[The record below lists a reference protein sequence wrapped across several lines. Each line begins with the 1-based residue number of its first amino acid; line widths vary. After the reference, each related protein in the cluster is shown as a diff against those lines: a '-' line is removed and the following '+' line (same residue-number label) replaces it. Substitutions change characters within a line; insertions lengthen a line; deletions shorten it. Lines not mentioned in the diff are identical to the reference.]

1 MSGDKFCD
9 KHNDKYWDSCD
20 YCAEEVVRTEVETLK
35 AILKIERLDRL
46 SIVKRSLETLNRGEV
61 QELCSSDPQL
71 MGFMKKVLNES
82 EF

>member
-1 MSGDKFCD
+1 MSTE
-9 KHNDKYWDSCD
+9 
-20 YCAEEVVRTEVETLK
+20 AESLK
-35 AILKIERLDRL
+35 ELLRIERLDRL
-46 SIVKRSLETLNRGEV
+46 SIVKRSLETLNRGEI